1 MPGPKRGFT
10 TPHTCT
16 TVDSTARNQPS
27 ERDRKAEKLQE
38 KVLDFQVTYQ

>member
-27 ERDRKAEKLQE
+27 ERDRKAREKGIRLSSY
-38 KVLDFQVTYQ
+38 VR